1 MISRTTKLQLLA
13 LLLVAVVGVA
23 YTGIRYA
30 NLGAVIGSTTYPV
43 TMQMSKSGGIFTG
56 ADVTYRGVSVGRVG
70 PLTLTP
76 NGVAVQLDIE
86 TSAPPIPSAVTA
98 QVRNLSA
105 IGEQYVDLLPDS
117 AAGPVLKAGSTISEA
132 DKRVDVPVP
141 VEDLVTNV
149 DDLVK
154 SVPLDRLRLVVD
166 QLGTAFADTG
176 EPLQRLL
183 DTTGE
188 FTNAATDALPQT
200 TALIDDSR
208 PVLKTLNDTSG
219 QFREFSSNLAL
230 FAAQLKESD
239 PDLRRVIQYAP
250 PATEELSALLDES
263 GSELGEVIAN
273 LLTITRIAEP
283 RQPGLRQVL
292 VTYPAL
298 VAGVLTAVPGD
309 GTGAHLGLVLN
320 FFDPPACVRGYEG
333 THKRPGNDVTETPV
347 NEDAHCAEPPG
358 SPINVRGSQNVPRPE
373 TPGPADSKHSKKKH
387 GDADKASTS
396 AAAPNAPQ
404 LVDTTDVPLGSPA
417 QILASG

>member
-1 MISRTTKLQLLA
+1 MISRTTRLQLLA
-13 LLLVAVVGVA
+13 LLVVAVVGVL

-30 NLGAVIGSTTYPV
+30 NLGAVVGATSYPV
-43 TMQMSKSGGIFTG
+43 TMQAAKSGGIFTG

-76 NGVAVQLDIE
+76 NGVDVQLDID

-117 AAGPVLKAGSTISEA
+117 ANGPMLHAGSVISSA
-132 DKRVDVPVP
+132 DDRVQVPVP
-141 VEDLVTNV
+141 VEDLVANV
-149 DDLVK
+149 DELVK
-154 SVPLDRLRLVVD
+154 SVPLDHLRTVVD

-176 EPLQRLL
+176 APLQRLL

-188 FTNAATDALPQT
+188 FTQAATDALPQT
-200 TALIDDSR
+200 TALINDSR

-230 FAAQLKESD
+230 FAAQLKDSD
-239 PDLRRVIQYAP
+239 EDLRRVIQYAP

-273 LLTITRIAEP
+273 LLTVTRIAEP

-333 THKRPGNDVTETPV
+333 TPKRPGPDVAETPV
-347 NEDAHCAEPPG
+347 NANAHCAEPPESG
-358 SPINVRGSQNVPRPE
+358 IDVRGSQNVPRPD
-373 TPGPADSKHSKKKH
+373 TSGPADPHHGKKKH
-387 GDADKASTS
+387 GDTDKAS
-396 AAAPNAPQ
+396 AATPKTPQ
-404 LVDTTDVPLGSPA
+404 LVDTTAVPLGSPA